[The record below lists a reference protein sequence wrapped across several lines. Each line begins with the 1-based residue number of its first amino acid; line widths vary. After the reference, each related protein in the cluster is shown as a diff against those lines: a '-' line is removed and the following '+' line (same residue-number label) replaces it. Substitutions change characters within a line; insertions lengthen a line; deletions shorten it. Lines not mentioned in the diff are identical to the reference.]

1 LMFQGY
7 SILMLVFQRR
17 CCWCEE
23 RSVLGAVWVCRRAV
37 HRWQSRWGFLLGAE
51 PPVSRRPVSHPVQFP
66 VLYLTPVFNA
76 SLKKVDDKRPHTDYD
91 RPSSGC
97 SAYSTIAVIQSVCG
111 QTLFIFRPANLRSG
125 AEFPHPKTALRR
137 KRITAP
143 FLLSSAEKW
152 VPPSRADVA
161 SSSSR
166 FSQASYLRYTESL
179 LKRLHANPLYFET

>member
-1 LMFQGY
+1 MKSVQCWEPCGCVVVQYIGGRAAGAFFWGRSPQFRDALFPIPYSFLY
-7 SILMLVFQRR
+7 SISLPCLMPLF
-17 CCWCEE
+17 
-23 RSVLGAVWVCRRAV
+23 
-37 HRWQSRWGFLLGAE
+37 
-51 PPVSRRPVSHPVQFP
+51 
-66 VLYLTPVFNA
+66 
-76 SLKKVDDKRPHTDYD
+76 KKVDDKRPHIEYD

-97 SAYSTIAVIQSVCG
+97 SAYSTIAVIQNVCG

-125 AEFPHPKTALRR
+125 AAFPHPKTALRR

-166 FSQASYLRYTESL
+166 FSQASYLRNRESL
-179 LKRLHANPLYFET
+179 LKRLHANPLYFEL